1 MVELTTATGRA
12 GFKGCFEAATDVSNI
27 PTYAGI
33 GTGLIVGNVV
43 GKEFDKLYSDKIAK
57 IPEGAE
63 PTAMES
69 FLKFTARSAGRL
81 VASAGLCALSGS
93 LSGDIQKAVEAS
105 AIGSAGMI
113 AVDVV
118 KTYAPDPIGGYADL
132 QSVPMRRYVN
142 RTALQEPA
150 AGRVRSVEMPKRI
163 ASAPNGGIVGG
174 KPQQVF
180 SSGRVGGK

>member
-1 MVELTTATGRA
+1 MVELTTVTGRA
-12 GFKGCFEAATDVSNI
+12 GFEGCLKAATDPSNV

-33 GTGLIVGNVV
+33 GAGLIVGNVV

-63 PTAMES
+63 PTTAEN

-81 VASAGLCALSGS
+81 IASAGLCALSGS
-93 LSGDIQKAVEAS
+93 LSGDIQKAVESS

-132 QSVPMRRYVN
+132 QAVPSRRYVN
-142 RTALQEPA
+142 RTALQPA
-150 AGRVRSVEMPKRI
+150 NERVRTVAMPKRI
-163 ASAPNGGIVGG
+163 APAPNGGIVSG
-174 KPQQVF
+174 KPQQAF